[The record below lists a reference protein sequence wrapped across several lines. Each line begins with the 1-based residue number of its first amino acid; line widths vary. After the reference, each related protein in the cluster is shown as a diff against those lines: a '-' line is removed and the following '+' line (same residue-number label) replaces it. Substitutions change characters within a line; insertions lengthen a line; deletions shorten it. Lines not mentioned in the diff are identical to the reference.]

1 VQASGG
7 VLYYPRS
14 KQQPVGN
21 NGSDVFAWNAGAQV
35 AIGGFSFGGAYL
47 LSPNKDTVQASVIN
61 LNGVAG
67 QNVYYSLGGYC
78 WSVGTA
84 YEFGPYKIGL
94 GYVYGFSNGVTS
106 ATGPM
111 ATHLGDDQ
119 ILKQAALSGTWTM
132 GPGIRLVGGV
142 FAYDLQ
148 TDTPGV
154 TGYNN
159 QGIGAATG
167 LKLSF

>member
-1 VQASGG
+1 MNSGRTRSALVTCTASRQG
-7 VLYYPRS
+7 VI
-14 KQQPVGN
+14 
-21 NGSDVFAWNAGAQV
+21 A
-35 AIGGFSFGGAYL
+35 
-47 LSPNKDTVQASVIN
+47 
-61 LNGVAG
+61 
-67 QNVYYSLGGYC
+67 
-78 WSVGTA
+78 
-84 YEFGPYKIGL
+84 
-94 GYVYGFSNGVTS
+94 

-119 ILKQAALSGTWTM
+119 ILKQAVLSGTWTM

-159 QGIGAATG
+159 QGIGATTG
-167 LKLSF
+167 MKLAF